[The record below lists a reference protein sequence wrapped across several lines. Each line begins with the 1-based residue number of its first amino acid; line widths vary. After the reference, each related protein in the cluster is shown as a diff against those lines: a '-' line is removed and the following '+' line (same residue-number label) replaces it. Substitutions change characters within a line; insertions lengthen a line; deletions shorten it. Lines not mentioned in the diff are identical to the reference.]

1 MLLENLLE
9 LSWRLQTILTPH
21 LYFFVDNRIHFLFNV
36 IQKLLVKF
44 ALLVFLESLY
54 FCLETVVLLVIF
66 NFDPE
71 FVGQHLRLT
80 TVHLEDLGDIV
91 ALSELSKL
99 AV

>member
-1 MLLENLLE
+1 M
-9 LSWRLQTILTPH
+9 SRRLRTILGPH
-21 LYFFVDNRIHFLFNV
+21 LNFFVDNRIQFLFNV
-36 IQKLLVKF
+36 IQNLFVNF
-44 ALLVFLESLY
+44 VLLVFLESLY

-80 TVHLEDLGDIV
+80 TVDLEDLGDIV